1 MSQELVISSNPIETT
16 VAVLEDDRLVE
27 VYVEHHAHKAI
38 TGNIYKG
45 RVTRVLAGMQSAFVN
60 LGLRRDAFLY
70 VTDVLDPSESEEE
83 GLDDGPIPADPSRT
97 LEVPGEPIEDEPGPG
112 AALDDPET
120 LAAVDGGSATE
131 THSETGAAER
141 SQEAPSRRR
150 RRRRRSK
157 RSEDRSASAETGGG
171 ERSGE
176 TAPEDQVPAQHDD
189 PGRSGPSSASPPE
202 QEPVVLP
209 GESLAKYSRRQAAT
223 GAVEAEGVEA
233 ETGESGASGA
243 ESAAVDDL
251 PVSLEPGPAEPDRE
265 GLESAGTSEKGS
277 VPAEPAAPEVSDP
290 DPPRKRASV
299 SAPPTVSEFR
309 FRLFGWGKKKV
320 AESEP
325 EAPPKAPDSPRER
338 VSKRR
343 RGVRGR
349 PRKASD
355 HSAAAPEAS
364 AKRSA
369 RRSDGPARARA
380 EGRAKRAAKANG
392 RPRGES
398 KGRDM
403 QASPQADIK
412 NLLRNGQEVIVQVN
426 KEPVGQKGARITS
439 HVSLPG
445 RYMVYM
451 TTAKHNGVAQKIQP
465 ESERTRLRRIVD
477 KHSAGKPGGFV
488 VRSAAKGASEED
500 LVADIEFLQELWQQ
514 LQEKAEK
521 RKAPY
526 MLHSDLDIV
535 ERVVRDQHGQN
546 YKTIW
551 VDSEQ
556 EYERILRFVERFK
569 PELVDRV
576 KLYTRPQP
584 IYDSFDIT
592 KDLEK
597 ALKPKVWLKSG
608 GYLVINQTEA
618 LVAIDVNTGRYVG
631 KSNRLEDTVL
641 KTNLEAAEEI
651 VRQLRLRDLG
661 GIIVID
667 FIDMEDRKNRQKV
680 QQVLQEALR
689 KTRTPTRLL
698 PFNEFGL
705 AVITRKPVRQS
716 LERAMCVPCPSCSG
730 TGTVKSPATVLSE
743 IFSAA
748 DRLAAKSTRK
758 DGDLAKDLTLRVHP
772 EIAKSLKHRSTR
784 HLETLEEAVRS
795 SVVVRGDSSMHPD
808 GFTLD

>member
-27 VYVEHHAHKAI
+27 VYVEHHAQKAI

-70 VTDVLDPSESEEE
+70 VTDVLDPSESVEE
-83 GLDDGPIPADPSRT
+83 GLDDGPIPADPTRT
-97 LEVPGEPIEDEPGPG
+97 LDIPGEPKEDEARPGEAPDHPG
-112 AALDDPET
+112 GPEQ
-120 LAAVDGGSATE
+120 VDGGGSAE
-131 THSETGAAER
+131 APSDAVAAER
-141 SQEAPSRRR
+141 SPEVPSRRR
-150 RRRRRSK
+150 RRRRRTR
-157 RSEDRSASAETGGG
+157 RSEDGSATAETV
-171 ERSGE
+171 
-176 TAPEDQVPAQHDD
+176 PEDQADAQSDVPGAVE
-189 PGRSGPSSASPPE
+189 PSSSGPPE
-202 QEPVVLP
+202 QDPVVLP
-209 GESLAKYSRRQAAT
+209 GESLAKYGRHQAPTNAV
-223 GAVEAEGVEA
+223 GAG
-233 ETGESGASGA
+233 GA
-243 ESAAVDDL
+243 EPQTDASDAQGTESVAVDDQ
-251 PVSLEPGPAEPDRE
+251 PVSLEPASAEAAREAPA
-265 GLESAGTSEKGS
+265 SAGTSENGS
-277 VPAEPAAPEVSDP
+277 VTEEAGAPETP
-290 DPPRKRASV
+290 DPPHERASV
-299 SAPPTVSEFR
+299 SAPSTRSEFR
-309 FRLFGWGKKKV
+309 FRLFGWGKGKGKA
-320 AESEP
+320 AESKP
-325 EAPPKAPDSPRER
+325 EEEPKAPDSPGAPP
-338 VSKRR
+338 SKRR
-343 RGVRGR
+343 RSTRGR
-349 PRKASD
+349 PARKTAD
-355 HSAAAPEAS
+355 RSAAGTREAPR
-364 AKRSA
+364 KRPS
-369 RRSDGPARARA
+369 RRSDGPARSHAD
-380 EGRAKRAAKANG
+380 GRAKRGAKADG

-412 NLLRNGQEVIVQVN
+412 SLLRNGQEVIVQVN

-465 ESERTRLRRIVD
+465 ESERTRLRRIID
-477 KHSAGKPGGFV
+477 KHSEGKPGGFV

-521 RKAPY
+521 RKAPA

-569 PELVDRV
+569 PELVDHV

-584 IYDSFDIT
+584 IHDSFDIT

-667 FIDMEDRKNRQKV
+667 FIDMEDRKNRQQV

-748 DRLAAKSTRK
+748 DRIAASSKRK
-758 DGDLAKDLTLRVHP
+758 DGELAKDLTLRVHP
-772 EIAKSLKHRSTR
+772 EIAKSLKHRSNR
-784 HLETLEEAVRS
+784 HIATLEEVVGS
-795 SVVVRGDSSMHPD
+795 SVVVRGDGSMHPD
-808 GFTLD
+808 AFTLD

>member
-38 TGNIYKG
+38 AGNIYKG

-70 VTDVLDPSESEEE
+70 VTDVLDPSESSDD
-83 GLDDGPIPADPSRT
+83 GLDGGPIPADPTRT
-97 LEVPGEPIEDEPGPG
+97 LKVPGEPIEDEPGHGVAP
-112 AALDDPET
+112 DRPE
-120 LAAVDGGSATE
+120 APAEVDGGGATE
-131 THSETGAAER
+131 ANPDTVAAED
-141 SQEAPSRRR
+141 SPDAPSRRR
-150 RRRRRSK
+150 RRRRRSR
-157 RSEDRSASAETGGG
+157 RSEGRSASAETGGDAVPG
-171 ERSGE
+171 A
-176 TAPEDQVPAQHDD
+176 TIKEDRVAAQHDVAD
-189 PGRSGPSSASPPE
+189 ASGSSSGGPTE
-202 QEPVVLP
+202 QDSVLLP
-209 GESLAKYSRRQAAT
+209 GESLAKYSRHQAPP
-223 GAVEAEGVEA
+223 GAEP
-233 ETGESGASGA
+233 ETGESGAVGA
-243 ESAAVDDL
+243 ESAAIDDP
-251 PVSLEPGPAEPDRE
+251 PVSLEPGSAEPDRE
-265 GLESAGTSEKGS
+265 ESASAGTSEDGS
-277 VPAEPAAPEVSDP
+277 VPEGPDASGASDP
-290 DPPRKRASV
+290 EPPRERASV
-299 SAPPTVSEFR
+299 PPPPTESEFR
-309 FRLFGWGKKKV
+309 FRLFGWGKRKP

-325 EAPPKAPDSPRER
+325 ETAPKAPDSPGKPA
-338 VSKRR
+338 SKRR
-343 RGVRGR
+343 RGARAR
-349 PRKASD
+349 PARRTSD
-355 HSAAAPEAS
+355 RSASAAEDS
-364 AKRSA
+364 GKRSS
-369 RRSDGPARARA
+369 RRSDGSARRHPDGRAR
-380 EGRAKRAAKANG
+380 RAAKADG

-403 QASPQADIK
+403 QASPEADIK

-451 TTAKHNGVAQKIQP
+451 TTAQHNGVAQKIQP

-477 KHSAGKPGGFV
+477 KYSAGKPGGFV
-488 VRSAAKGASEED
+488 VRSAAKGASEDD
-500 LVADIEFLQELWQQ
+500 LVADIKFLQKLWQQ

-535 ERVVRDQHGQN
+535 ERIVRDQHGQN

-569 PELVDRV
+569 PELIDRV
-576 KLYTRPQP
+576 KLYTRPKP

-730 TGTVKSPATVLSE
+730 TGAVKSPATVLSE

-748 DRLAAKSTRK
+748 DRIAASSKRK
-758 DGDLAKDLTLRVHP
+758 DGELAKDLTLRVHP
-772 EIAKSLKHRSTR
+772 EIAKSLKHRSNR
-784 HLETLEEAVRS
+784 HLETLEEAVGS
-795 SVVVRGDSSMHPD
+795 SVVVRGDASMHPD

>member
-70 VTDVLDPSESEEE
+70 VTDVLDPSENAED
-83 GLDDGPIPADPSRT
+83 GLEDGPIPADPSRT
-97 LEVPGEPIEDEPGPG
+97 LDVPGEP
-112 AALDDPET
+112 AADDPGFDEA
-120 LAAVDGGSATE
+120 LAYPDDRADIVDAQGPHDAAE
-131 THSETGAAER
+131 AHSEKAPDEDTP
-141 SQEAPSRRR
+141 EAGSRPRR
-150 RRRRRSK
+150 RRRRRSR
-157 RSEDRSASAETGGG
+157 RSEDRTAAAENGGAERPHEVVPGDQAAALPDEPAASEPP
-171 ERSGE
+171 SLVS
-176 TAPEDQVPAQHDD
+176 PDQDSVL
-189 PGRSGPSSASPPE
+189 
-202 QEPVVLP
+202 LP
-209 GESLAKYSRRQAAT
+209 GESLAKYSRRRQAPD
-223 GAVEAEGVEA
+223 GAGEPDRAEGTESDSGEDQSASHEPVFAESVGVESPSK
-233 ETGESGASGA
+233 ETSGA
-243 ESAAVDDL
+243 ESAQA
-251 PVSLEPGPAEPDRE
+251 EPGMPQ
-265 GLESAGTSEKGS
+265 
-277 VPAEPAAPEVSDP
+277 APEP
-290 DPPRKRASV
+290 DPPRERASV
-299 SAPPTVSEFR
+299 SAPSQLSEFR
-309 FRLFGWGKKKV
+309 FRLFGWGQKKD

-325 EAPPKAPDSPRER
+325 KAEPKAPDSSEEPAP
-338 VSKRR
+338 RR
-343 RGVRGR
+343 RQGSRRR
-349 PRKASD
+349 PARKASD
-355 HSAAAPEAS
+355 RAASGSPEAPR
-364 AKRSA
+364 KRSS
-369 RRSDGPARARA
+369 RRSGGPARPRP
-380 EGRAKRAAKANG
+380 EGRGKRVAQADG
-392 RPRGES
+392 RHRSES

-451 TTAKHNGVAQKIQP
+451 TTAQHNGVAQKIQP
-465 ESERTRLRRIVD
+465 ESERTRLRRIVE
-477 KHSAGKPGGFV
+477 KHSEGKPGGFI
-488 VRSAAKGASEED
+488 VRSSAKGASEED
-500 LVADIEFLQELWQQ
+500 LVADIEFLQELWQE
-514 LQEKAEK
+514 LTEKAEK

-535 ERVVRDQHGQN
+535 ERVVRDQHGQD

-576 KLYTRPQP
+576 KLYTRQQP

-592 KDLEK
+592 KDLER

-608 GYLVINQTEA
+608 GYLVIDQTEA
-618 LVAIDVNTGRYVG
+618 LVSIDVNTGRYVG
-631 KSNRLEDTVL
+631 QSNRLEDTVL

-667 FIDMEDRKNRQKV
+667 FIDMEDRKNRQQV

-689 KTRTPTRLL
+689 KTRSPSRLL

-716 LERAMCVPCPSCSG
+716 LERTLCVPCPSCSG
-730 TGTVKSPATVLSE
+730 TGTVKSSATVLAE
-743 IFSAA
+743 IFLAA
-748 DRLAAKSTRK
+748 DRIAASNKRK
-758 DGDLAKDLTLRVHP
+758 EGELVKDLTLRVHP
-772 EIAKSLKHRSTR
+772 EIAKSLKHRSNR
-784 HLETLEEAVRS
+784 HLESIEDAVS
-795 SVVVRGDSSMHPD
+795 ASVVVRGDSSMLPD

>member
-38 TGNIYKG
+38 AGNIYKG

-70 VTDVLDPSESEEE
+70 VTDVLDPSDSAEE
-83 GLDDGPIPADPSRT
+83 GLDDGPIPADPTRT
-97 LEVPGEPIEDEPGPG
+97 LEVPGEPIEDAPDPG
-112 AALDDPET
+112 AARDQPE
-120 LAAVDGGSATE
+120 APAEVDGGDATE
-131 THSETGAAER
+131 ANPDTVAAED
-141 SQEAPSRRR
+141 SPDAPSRRR
-150 RRRRRSK
+150 RRRRRSR
-157 RSEDRSASAETGGG
+157 RSEDRSASAETVQKD
-171 ERSGE
+171 RV
-176 TAPEDQVPAQHDD
+176 AAQRDVP
-189 PGRSGPSSASPPE
+189 GPSEPSSNGPPE
-202 QEPVVLP
+202 QDPVVLP
-209 GESLAKYSRRQAAT
+209 GESLAKYSRQAPP
-223 GAVEAEGVEA
+223 GAEP
-233 ETGESGASGA
+233 ETGESGSAGV
-243 ESAAVDDL
+243 ESAAIDD
-251 PVSLEPGPAEPDRE
+251 PQVSFEAGSAVPDRE
-265 GLESAGTSEKGS
+265 EVASAGTPGNGS
-277 VPAEPAAPEVSDP
+277 IPEDPDAPDASDP
-290 DPPRKRASV
+290 EPPRKRASV
-299 SAPPTVSEFR
+299 SPPPTVSEFR
-309 FRLFGWGKKKV
+309 FRLFGWGKGKP

-325 EAPPKAPDSPRER
+325 EAPPKAPDPSGKPP
-338 VSKRR
+338 SKRR

-349 PRKASD
+349 PPRRASD
-355 HSAAAPEAS
+355 RSASAAEDS
-364 AKRSA
+364 GKRSS
-369 RRSDGPARARA
+369 RRSDGPARPHPD
-380 EGRAKRAAKANG
+380 GRGKRAAKADG

-465 ESERTRLRRIVD
+465 ESERARLRRIVG

-716 LERAMCVPCPSCSG
+716 LERAMCVPCPSCCG
-730 TGTVKSPATVLSE
+730 TGVVKSPATVLSE

-748 DRLAAKSTRK
+748 DRIAASSKRK
-758 DGDLAKDLTLRVHP
+758 GGELAKDLTLRVHP
-772 EIAKSLKHRSTR
+772 EIAKSLKHRSNR
-784 HLETLEEAVRS
+784 HLETLEEAVGS

>member
-70 VTDVLDPSESEEE
+70 VTDVLDPSESAED
-83 GLDDGPIPADPSRT
+83 GLDDGPIPADPTRT
-97 LEVPGEPIEDEPGPG
+97 LEVPGEPIEDAPGPG
-112 AALDDPET
+112 AAPGEPE
-120 LAAVDGGSATE
+120 ASAEVGGGGA
-131 THSETGAAER
+131 TGANPDTVAAED
-141 SQEAPSRRR
+141 SPEAPSRRR
-150 RRRRRSK
+150 RRRRRSR
-157 RSEDRSASAETGGG
+157 RSEDRSASAETGGDEG
-171 ERSGE
+171 PGE
-176 TAPEDQVPAQHDD
+176 TVQEDRVAAQPDVPVA
-189 PGRSGPSSASPPE
+189 SGPSSAGPPKKD
-202 QEPVVLP
+202 PVVLP
-209 GESLAKYSRRQAAT
+209 GESLAKYSRRQAEP
-223 GAVEAEGVEA
+223 GAQP
-233 ETGESGASGA
+233 ETGESGSAGV
-243 ESAAVDDL
+243 ESAAIED
-251 PVSLEPGPAEPDRE
+251 PQVSLEPGSAEPDRE
-265 GLESAGTSEKGS
+265 KLASAGTSQDGS
-277 VPAEPAAPEVSDP
+277 LPEDP
-290 DPPRKRASV
+290 DAPDASAPQPPRERASV
-299 SAPPTVSEFR
+299 SPPPTVSEFR
-309 FRLFGWGKKKV
+309 FRLFGWGKGKP

-325 EAPPKAPDSPRER
+325 EAPPKAPDPPGKPP
-338 VSKRR
+338 SKRR

-349 PRKASD
+349 PPRRASD
-355 HSAAAPEAS
+355 RSASAAEDS
-364 AKRSA
+364 AKRSS
-369 RRSDGPARARA
+369 RRSDGSARPQAD
-380 EGRAKRAAKANG
+380 GRGKRAAKADG

-451 TTAKHNGVAQKIQP
+451 TTAKHNGIAQKIQP
-465 ESERTRLRRIVD
+465 ESERARLRRIVD
-477 KHSAGKPGGFV
+477 KHSEGKPGGFV
-488 VRSAAKGASEED
+488 VRSAAKGASDED

-730 TGTVKSPATVLSE
+730 TGSVKSPATVLSE

-748 DRLAAKSTRK
+748 DRIAASSKRK
-758 DGDLAKDLTLRVHP
+758 GGELAKDLTLRVHP
-772 EIAKSLKHRSTR
+772 EIAKSLKHRSNR
-784 HLETLEEAVRS
+784 HLETLEEAVGS

>member
-27 VYVEHHAHKAI
+27 VYVEHHAQKAI

-70 VTDVLDPSESEEE
+70 VTDVLDPSESVEDE
-83 GLDDGPIPADPSRT
+83 LDDGPIPADPTRT
-97 LEVPGEPIEDEPGPG
+97 LQTSGEPMEDEPGAE
-112 AALDDPET
+112 AALDHPDDPSGV
-120 LAAVDGGSATE
+120 VDVDQ
-131 THSETGAAER
+131 THDAE
-141 SQEAPSRRR
+141 EEYPDAPAPPSRRR
-150 RRRRRSK
+150 RRRRSR
-157 RSEDRSASAETGGG
+157 RAEDREAAPENGAPESPG
-171 ERSGE
+171 EVV
-176 TAPEDQVPAQHDD
+176 PEDQAAKRDEPA
-189 PGRSGPSSASPPE
+189 PLELAPRVAPE
-202 QEPVVLP
+202 PNPVLLP
-209 GESLAKYSRRQAAT
+209 GESLAKYSRPRQQPHSAAEP
-223 GAVEAEGVEA
+223 VQAE
-233 ETGESGASGA
+233 GESGAPGAQGTERGSGEDQSVSSEPASGESVGA
-243 ESAAVDDL
+243 ESPGEEIRASE
-251 PVSLEPGPAEPDRE
+251 PVSAEPGLPEAPDP
-265 GLESAGTSEKGS
+265 S
-277 VPAEPAAPEVSDP
+277 
-290 DPPRKRASV
+290 PPRKRASV
-299 SAPPTVSEFR
+299 SAPSQQSEFR
-309 FRLFGWGKKKV
+309 FRLFGWGKDKG
-320 AESEP
+320 AESDPPAE
-325 EAPPKAPDSPRER
+325 PKAPGSSGEPAP
-338 VSKRR
+338 KRR
-343 RGVRGR
+343 QGSRRR
-349 PRKASD
+349 PSRKASD
-355 HSAAAPEAS
+355 RAGARQPEAPK
-364 AKRSA
+364 KRFS
-369 RRSDGPARARA
+369 RRSGGTGRSQP
-380 EGRAKRAAKANG
+380 EGRAKRAEQADG
-392 RPRGES
+392 RARSES
-398 KGRDM
+398 RGRDM

-412 NLLRNGQEVIVQVN
+412 SLLRNGQEVIVQVN

-445 RYMVYM
+445 RFMVYM

-477 KHSAGKPGGFV
+477 KHSNGKPGGFI
-488 VRSAAKGASEED
+488 VRSAAQGASEED
-500 LVADIEFLQELWQQ
+500 LVADIEFLQKLW
-514 LQEKAEK
+514 LGLKEKAEK

-526 MLHSDLDIV
+526 KLYSDLDIV
-535 ERVVRDQHGQN
+535 ERVVRDQHGQGF
-546 YKTIW
+546 KTIW
-551 VDSEQ
+551 VDSEH

-576 KLYTRPQP
+576 KLYTRQQP

-592 KDLEK
+592 KDLDR

-618 LVAIDVNTGRYVG
+618 LVSIDVNTGRYVG

-667 FIDMEDRKNRQKV
+667 FIDMEDRKNRQNV

-689 KTRTPTRLL
+689 KTRSPSRLL

-730 TGTVKSPATVLSE
+730 TGTVKSAATVLSE

-748 DRLAAKSTRK
+748 DRIAASSKRK
-758 DGDLAKDLTLRVHP
+758 DGELVKDLTLRVHP
-772 EIAKSLKHRSTR
+772 EIAKSLKHRSNS
-784 HLETLEEAVRS
+784 HLEALEDAVGA
-795 SVVVRGDSSMHPD
+795 SVVVRGDGSMLPD
-808 GFTLD
+808 AFTLD